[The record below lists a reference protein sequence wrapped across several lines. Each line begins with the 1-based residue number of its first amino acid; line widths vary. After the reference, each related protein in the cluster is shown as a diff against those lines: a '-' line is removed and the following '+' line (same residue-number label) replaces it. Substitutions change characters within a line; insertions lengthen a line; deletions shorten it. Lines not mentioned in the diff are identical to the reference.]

1 MIEEIPLQG
10 GYTGVSGSRW
20 DLALVG
26 IFGVAILGGLLI
38 AAGKALGQGDAA
50 PSAVAVATASASAQG
65 EPTVEPTP
73 DAWLVNA
80 VDHRG
85 AIGQRFTYRCPPNGA
100 GSHITGTGTYT
111 DDSSVCSAAVHAGV
125 ITFEE
130 GGTVV
135 IEIRPGQ
142 NGYLGSMQNRIA
154 SFHLSTPGLGSF
166 VVVGASTPAWAM
178 TAVEHR
184 GAIGR
189 RFTYECPAHGDAY
202 AIWGTGTYTD
212 DSSIC
217 TAAVHRG
224 VISFT
229 HGGVVTIEIRPGQ
242 NGYLGSMQN
251 RIASFHLSRPG
262 LGSFVV
268 VGASTPAWAMTAV
281 EHRGAIGQQFTY
293 ECPAHG
299 DAYAI
304 WGTGTYTDDSS
315 ICTAA
320 VHRGL
325 ISFTH
330 GGVVTIEIRP
340 GRARYQ
346 RTYQNGISSSH
357 WGQWDGSFGIV
368 HGHELPY

>member
-1 MIEEIPLQG
+1 MTRRRSDGADPDSEGIIEEIPLQG
-10 GYTGVSGSRW
+10 GYTGVSSSRW
-20 DLALVG
+20 DVALVG

-38 AAGKALGQGDAA
+38 AAGKAIGQKDAG
-50 PSAVAVATASASAQG
+50 PSPVAVATASASAQDV
-65 EPTVEPTP
+65 PTVEPTP

-85 AIGQRFTYRCPPNGA
+85 ANGEQFTYSCPPNGA

-111 DDSSVCSAAVHAGV
+111 DDSSVCSAAVHAGL

-166 VVVGASTPAWAM
+166 VVVGAPTPAWGM
-178 TAVEHR
+178 TAVAHR
-184 GAIGR
+184 GAIGQ
-189 RFTYECPAHGDAY
+189 RFTYECPPHGDAY

-224 VISFT
+224 F
-229 HGGVVTIEIRPGQ
+229 
-242 NGYLGSMQN
+242 
-251 RIASFHLSRPG
+251 
-262 LGSFVV
+262 
-268 VGASTPAWAMTAV
+268 
-281 EHRGAIGQQFTY
+281 
-293 ECPAHG
+293 
-299 DAYAI
+299 
-304 WGTGTYTDDSS
+304 
-315 ICTAA
+315 
-320 VHRGL
+320 

-346 RTYQNGISSSH
+346 RTYQNGITSSR

-368 HGHELPY
+368 RAYALPY